1 MELRNF
7 EDLQAAVAEHRA
19 VIDLDHVTARRLVVQ
34 GRSPMTDYVGAGS
47 RWLFRLLGLCALG
60 GLAVGVA
67 LLVSGRFVYAALAF
81 LAAIVVQQLWGGLA
95 VDLIRM
101 IVLKDPAFFQLALR
115 EGWITLIEPPIA
127 PGRSTKT
134 ITLGALEA
142 SPYEGEVL
150 RAKAVLAARPDDAQA
165 RFELGLTYLLMGKFD
180 LALEESRVLTMTD
193 ARLAAK
199 LQALTR
205 LLAS

>member
-1 MELRNF
+1 MELKNF
-7 EDLQAAVAEHRA
+7 QDIQAAVADQRA
-19 VIDLDHVTARRLVVQ
+19 IINLDHVTARRLVVQ
-34 GRSPMTDYVGAGS
+34 GRPPMTDYVGAGS

-95 VDLIRM
+95 VDLVRM
-101 IVLKDPAFFQLALR
+101 IALKDAAFCQMALR
-115 EGWITLIEPPIA
+115 EGWIELIEPPTA
-127 PGRSTKT
+127 PGRSTKP
-134 ITLGALEA
+134 ITLGTMAI
-142 SPYEGEVL
+142 SPYEGDI
-150 RAKAVLAARPDDAQA
+150 ACAQAALAAHPDDAQV
-165 RFELGLTYLLMGKFD
+165 RFDLGVTYLLMGKFD
-180 LALEESRVLTMTD
+180 LALEESRVLSMTD

-199 LQALTR
+199 LQALTK

>member
-1 MELRNF
+1 
-7 EDLQAAVAEHRA
+7 
-19 VIDLDHVTARRLVVQ
+19 
-34 GRSPMTDYVGAGS
+34 MTEYVGVGS
-47 RWLFRLLGLCALG
+47 RWLFRTLGLCSLG

-67 LLVSGRFVYAALAF
+67 LLISGRFLYAALAF

-95 VDLIRM
+95 VDLVRM
-101 IVLKDPAFFQLALR
+101 IALKDPAFFQMALR
-115 EGWITLIEPPIA
+115 ERWITLIEPPTA
-127 PGRSTKT
+127 PGRSTKP
-134 ITLGALEA
+134 ITLGAHV
-142 SPYEGEVL
+142 SPYEEEIV
-150 RAKAVLAARPDDAQA
+150 RAKAALAARPDDAQV
-165 RFELGLTYLLMGKFD
+165 RFDLGLTYLLMGKFD

>member
-7 EDLQAAVAEHRA
+7 QDLQAAVAEQRA

-34 GRSPMTDYVGAGS
+34 SRPPMPEYVGAGS
-47 RWLFRLLGLCALG
+47 RWLFRTLGLCSLG

-67 LLVSGRFVYAALAF
+67 LLISGRFLYAALAF

-95 VDLIRM
+95 VDLVRM
-101 IVLKDPAFFQLALR
+101 IALKDPAFFQMALR
-115 EGWITLIEPPIA
+115 ERWITLIEPPTA
-127 PGRSTKT
+127 PGRSTKP
-134 ITLGALEA
+134 ITLGALEV
-142 SPYEGEVL
+142 SPYEEEIV
-150 RAKAVLAARPDDAQA
+150 RAKAALAARPDDAQV
-165 RFELGLTYLLMGKFD
+165 RFDLGLTYLLMGKFD